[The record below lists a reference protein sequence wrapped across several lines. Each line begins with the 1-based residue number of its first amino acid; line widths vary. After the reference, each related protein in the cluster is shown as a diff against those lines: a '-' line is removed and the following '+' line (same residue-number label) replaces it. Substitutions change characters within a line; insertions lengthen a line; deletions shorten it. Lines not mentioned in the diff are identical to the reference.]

1 MGATGPLAKFCV
13 FTQFRCVIAGD
24 RSQTGDEKMTIRCL
38 PLIATASALAL
49 FLPSANADTFN
60 KKTKLTFS
68 QPIRVPGATLSAGSY
83 IFKLVDSQSSRNI
96 VQIMNLREN
105 KLYTT
110 VLAIPDYRLN
120 PSSHTVMTF
129 GETGSGCAPA
139 VKVWFYPGDNTGSRF
154 VYGKR
159 EAEEMAKSCLQPVP
173 HVPTEVAAAAVK
185 APEVKTSNSTEPAVV
200 ALVQAPIKT
209 ATPEAKEVEYA
220 QSTFA
225 KADAEDR
232 SGVSGEVPSGAPAEK
247 LPKSASNV
255 SELIMLGSILVAFG
269 LLTHKRARRS

>member
-1 MGATGPLAKFCV
+1 
-13 FTQFRCVIAGD
+13 
-24 RSQTGDEKMTIRCL
+24 MTIRCL
-38 PLIATASALAL
+38 PLAATASVLVL
-49 FLPSANADTFN
+49 SLTSANADTFN

-68 QPIRVPGATLSAGSY
+68 APIRVPGTTLAAGSY
-83 IFKLVDSQSSRNI
+83 IFKLVDSQSSRHI
-96 VQIMNLREN
+96 VQIMNVREN
-105 KLYTT
+105 KLYST

-139 VKVWFYPGDNTGSRF
+139 VKVWFYPGDNNGSRF
-154 VYGKR
+154 IYGKK
-159 EAEEMAKSCLQPVP
+159 EAEEMAKSCLQPVAY
-173 HVPTEVAAAAVK
+173 VPTAVATAAVK

-209 ATPEAKEVEYA
+209 ATPEATEVEYA

-225 KADAEDR
+225 KSDAEDR
-232 SGVSGEVPSGAPAEK
+232 SGVSGEVPTKPAEK

-255 SELIMLGSILVAFG
+255 YEVFMIGSILVAFG
-269 LLTHKRARRS
+269 LLAHKRAHRS